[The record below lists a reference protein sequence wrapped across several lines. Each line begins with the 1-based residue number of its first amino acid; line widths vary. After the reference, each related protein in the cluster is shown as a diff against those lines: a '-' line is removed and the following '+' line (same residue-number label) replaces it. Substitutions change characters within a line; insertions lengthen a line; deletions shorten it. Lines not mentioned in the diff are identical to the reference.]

1 MSFTL
6 PTLQQVEFLLPQTQE
21 TYPITHGEYLIP
33 NLWVNRNTGTREYY
47 ELMWHD
53 GKNYHLIEHYFADRG
68 QTIDDDE
75 LYRVHT
81 LALCSALLDPTIPF
95 NLTICRL
102 E

>member
-6 PTLQQVEFLLPQTQE
+6 PNIQQVGFLLHETTE
-21 TYPITHGEYLIP
+21 TYPTTNGEYLLP
-33 NLWVNRNTGTREYY
+33 NLWINRNTGTREYY

-53 GKNYHLIEHYFADRG
+53 GRNYHLIEHQFANRG
-68 QTIDDDE
+68 QTIDDEE
-75 LYRVHT
+75 LYRVYT
-81 LALCSALLDPTIPF
+81 LAVCSALLDPTLPF